1 VRQLGGLKPLI
12 DLLQSDSP
20 LIRFNAVGA
29 FPLLTELE
37 VNVKDCV
44 ELGLIGPLVQILS
57 SDTNVLLLQNAAQ
70 TLGNIAEGQ
79 LEHQNLIREA
89 QGLKKLCDVMAVWS
103 EQEDDKDAAQLG
115 AQNRQELL
123 AKCCYAVWIICDKN
137 EVNQTAYRDA
147 NGLPGLV
154 KLLVPDNEDALLEM
168 AAGAI
173 CALCEGSQ
181 QNKESF
187 RECQGIQPLIELLE
201 HKTDTV
207 RLNAA
212 KALCHLSE
220 NHENRTIIRTLGGLE
235 KLVKLLAT

>member
-1 VRQLGGLKPLI
+1 MG
-12 DLLQSDSP
+12 
-20 LIRFNAVGA
+20 
-29 FPLLTELE
+29 ELV
-37 VNVKDCV
+37 VNVNDCV
-44 ELGLIGPLVQILS
+44 ELGVIKPLVEILS
-57 SDTNVLLLQNAAQ
+57 SDSNVLLLQNAAQ

-79 LEHQNLIREA
+79 LEHQNLIRESE
-89 QGLKKLCDVMAVWS
+89 GIRKLCEVMERT
-103 EQEDDKDAAQLG
+103 EQEETDMSAPG

-137 EVNQTAYRDA
+137 EINQTAYRDA

-154 KLLVPDNEDALLEM
+154 KLLNPAFEDTLLEM
-168 AAGAI
+168 TAGAI

-187 RECQGIQPLIELLE
+187 RECQGIEPLIELLE
-201 HKTDTV
+201 HKTDSV

-212 KALCHLSE
+212 KALCHLAE
-220 NHENRTIIRTLGGLE
+220 NHENRSIIRTLGGLE

>member
-1 VRQLGGLKPLI
+1 
-12 DLLQSDSP
+12 
-20 LIRFNAVGA
+20 
-29 FPLLTELE
+29 
-37 VNVKDCV
+37 
-44 ELGLIGPLVQILS
+44 
-57 SDTNVLLLQNAAQ
+57 LQNAAQ

-89 QGLKKLCDVMAVWS
+89 QGLRKICDVISTWT
-103 EQEDDKDAAQLG
+103 EQEDGDASQAG

-147 NGLPGLV
+147 DGLKGLV
-154 KLLVPDNEDALLEM
+154 KLLIPTNEDTLLEM

-201 HKTDTV
+201 HKTDSV

-212 KALCHLSE
+212 KALCHLAE
-220 NHENRTIIRTLGGLE
+220 NHENRSIIRTLGGLE

>member
-1 VRQLGGLKPLI
+1 MG
-12 DLLQSDSP
+12 S
-20 LIRFNAVGA
+20 
-29 FPLLTELE
+29 
-37 VNVKDCV
+37 
-44 ELGLIGPLVQILS
+44 
-57 SDTNVLLLQNAAQ
+57 
-70 TLGNIAEGQ
+70 
-79 LEHQNLIREA
+79 
-89 QGLKKLCDVMAVWS
+89 WS
-103 EQEDDKDAAQLG
+103 EMENEDNQVG

-147 NGLPGLV
+147 SGLPGLV
-154 KLLVPDNEDALLEM
+154 KLLTPTFEDTLLEM

-187 RECQGIQPLIELLE
+187 RESQGIQPLIELLE

-212 KALCHLSE
+212 KALCHLAE
-220 NHENRTIIRTLGGLE
+220 NHENRSIIRTLGGLD
-235 KLVKLLAT
+235 KLVKLLAQ